1 MPSPVNPVSI
11 SSRSFHSLGRGIGY
25 KMVLVSAA
33 FLGHSLAEA
42 ILHVVVD
49 LECPVQRSGTE
60 PTKNMSDATATQGSR
75 NLDLCEMGEAIEK
88 KMESRTKEQNTI
100 WFRQVGGRVN

>member
-1 MPSPVNPVSI
+1 
-11 SSRSFHSLGRGIGY
+11 
-25 KMVLVSAA
+25 MVLVSAA

-49 LECPVQRSGTE
+49 LLGCSAQRSGTE
-60 PTKNMSDATATQGSR
+60 PTENMSGATATHGGR
-75 NLDLCEMGEAIEK
+75 NLDLCEMGEVIEK

-100 WFRQVGGRVN
+100 WFRQVGGRAN